1 MTIYSILISLTAA
14 NDENEHCITSA

>member
-1 MTIYSILISLTAA
+1 MTTYSILISLTAA